1 MYLSLSRE
9 ILNCELQSL
18 FLVSIAGIAARQHR
32 IIMKLYRLV
41 YVEINEVYRIPYQVL
56 YLGDIAWSLEV
67 QLGYLINL
75 DPRALL
81 VLKLDSEI
89 KMFDPIVGT

>member
-9 ILNCELQSL
+9 VLNHELQSL
-18 FLVSIAGIAARQHR
+18 SLVSIAGIAARQHR

-41 YVEINEVYRIPYQVL
+41 HVEMNEVYRIPYQVL
-56 YLGDIAWSLEV
+56 YLFSLEV

-81 VLKLDSEI
+81 VLQLDSEI

>member
-9 ILNCELQSL
+9 VLNHELQSL
-18 FLVSIAGIAARQHR
+18 SLVSIAGIAARQHR

-56 YLGDIAWSLEV
+56 YLFSMEV

-81 VLKLDSEI
+81 VLQLDNEK